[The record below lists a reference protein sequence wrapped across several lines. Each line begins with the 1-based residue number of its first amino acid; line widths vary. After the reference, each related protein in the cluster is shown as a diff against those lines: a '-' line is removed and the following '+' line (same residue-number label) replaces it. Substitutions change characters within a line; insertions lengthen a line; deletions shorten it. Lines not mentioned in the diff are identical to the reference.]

1 LQKLLKVC
9 TGSASDL
16 DIAAAFDYMAD
27 PENLD
32 GGPEGTHPPVA
43 AVNMSFGANAG
54 FVDPNAPDQ
63 AAIERC
69 VAAGIFVSLSA
80 GNSYW
85 SYYPYGYYPFFP
97 DYAIVGSPSVT
108 PSAISVAASYNT
120 YGTYPALTRIAP
132 TPETK
137 YAYLVGSASPDPI
150 TTLGDNNGAGYS
162 YVYCGYGSPEEIPDS
177 VSGKIA
183 LMSRGAGISFYVK
196 VNNAYAKGAIG
207 AIIYNNT
214 SGYISMDTTGQEN
227 IPAVSI
233 SQADGLALRAYAENS
248 GDGTGRVGFREDTYT
263 AVPQAGDTMVDFSSW
278 GPPPDLSFKPE
289 ITAPGGGIWSTVPV
303 AQGSYANY
311 SGTSMAAPHVGA
323 VGALVKE
330 AHPDWSPEQIK
341 IALMNTSK
349 ILYSGS
355 LPYSVLKQG
364 AGRVDVY
371 NALHNN
377 VLVTDSSKGTPYVAL
392 GELPSYKTAPVV
404 FTVRLT
410 NTGATSVTYNIS
422 STVQTTRSNLT
433 SMALN
438 GATVTTIPSGSVTVP
453 AGGTA
458 DVVVMIDATHVPDW
472 NVTGSAWGWPYLE
485 GFVKFTP
492 SSGVELHIPYMGVLG
507 NWNEFVNEYD
517 WDFNP
522 LIDPPADDPMSISSY
537 LLRYYYGPTYSGP
550 GYTWPELTDGSDWYY
565 AGVDFDG
572 NLDRDAIA
580 FNPAYY
586 LLEADFWALR
596 NIQNLKAEILD
607 QSNNLVKTLDNV
619 DFVLKM
625 VPSYGTGP
633 YYAGLWDGKDDAG
646 NPVPEA
652 NISLL

>member
-1 LQKLLKVC
+1 
-9 TGSASDL
+9 
-16 DIAAAFDYMAD
+16 
-27 PENLD
+27 
-32 GGPEGTHPPVA
+32 
-43 AVNMSFGANAG
+43 
-54 FVDPNAPDQ
+54 
-63 AAIERC
+63 
-69 VAAGIFVSLSA
+69 
-80 GNSYW
+80 
-85 SYYPYGYYPFFP
+85 
-97 DYAIVGSPSVT
+97 
-108 PSAISVAASYNT
+108 
-120 YGTYPALTRIAP
+120 
-132 TPETK
+132 
-137 YAYLVGSASPDPI
+137 
-150 TTLGDNNGAGYS
+150 
-162 YVYCGYGSPEEIPDS
+162 
-177 VSGKIA
+177 
-183 LMSRGAGISFYVK
+183 
-196 VNNAYAKGAIG
+196 
-207 AIIYNNT
+207 
-214 SGYISMDTTGQEN
+214 
-227 IPAVSI
+227 
-233 SQADGLALRAYAENS
+233 
-248 GDGTGRVGFREDTYT
+248 
-263 AVPQAGDTMVDFSSW
+263 
-278 GPPPDLSFKPE
+278 
-289 ITAPGGGIWSTVPV
+289 
-303 AQGSYANY
+303 
-311 SGTSMAAPHVGA
+311 
-323 VGALVKE
+323 
-330 AHPDWSPEQIK
+330 
-341 IALMNTSK
+341 
-349 ILYSGS
+349 
-355 LPYSVLKQG
+355 
-364 AGRVDVY
+364 
-371 NALHNN
+371 
-377 VLVTDSSKGTPYVAL
+377 
-392 GELPSYKTAPVV
+392 
-404 FTVRLT
+404 
-410 NTGATSVTYNIS
+410 
-422 STVQTTRSNLT
+422 
-433 SMALN
+433 MALN

-646 NPVPEA
+646 NPVPDGKYKLVIKATAPKIFNKLTYDPPQVIEFPV
-652 NISLL
+652 SLDTVAPSVTITSVTDNGDGTYTVNWSPAADAAPSSGIWGMKLTGMIRRTSNRL